1 VAAHGGARV
10 SPPPP
15 PQTHLDDEAY
25 EEFLEREMDAQGRP
39 RGIPPVGLWIL
50 IAGAVILGIAIV
62 LLR

>member
-1 VAAHGGARV
+1 M

-25 EEFLEREMDAQGRP
+25 EEFLEREMDARGRP